1 MKTRSR
7 NRVPYRSHD
16 REICGSWSL
25 EEILYEFA
33 GGPHII
39 TLDRIERA
47 VSRFPD
53 SAPAEEVVD
62 ALIEGMFCG
71 MEIAPGE
78 FAYLCNETDRLKLQS
93 MSRRVC
99 FSSRMSV
106 RPIAS
111 KIFRACIT
119 WSAVACLP
127 AAMAV
132 IPFLI
137 KHGVFG
143 IVLMTGTGLS
153 MIVSMNRVVTF
164 AATEITM

>member
-1 MKTRSR
+1 M
-7 NRVPYRSHD
+7 
-16 REICGSWSL
+16 

-33 GGPHII
+33 GWPHII

-93 MSRRVC
+93 MSRRV
-99 FSSRMSV
+99 
-106 RPIAS
+106 AS
-111 KIFRACIT
+111 TTGSIRFQIN
-119 WSAVACLP
+119 
-127 AAMAV
+127 
-132 IPFLI
+132 IPFREYLE
-137 KHGVFG
+137 VRA
-143 IVLMTGTGLS
+143 S
-153 MIVSMNRVVTF
+153 
-164 AATEITM
+164 